1 MKRGIMAITVKELVE
16 SGAHFGHQ
24 RKRWNPKMKEYIY
37 TERKGTHIIDLQKS
51 SEMSKDLYEAVKTSA
66 GQGQVLFVGTKKQAS
81 EAIKA
86 VANKTGQPY
95 VDNRWLGGT
104 LTNLKTIKLRVAR
117 LIELETLFN
126 EGGIE
131 VYPKKEQV
139 LMDKERIK
147 LERFLGGVRTMN
159 VVPKAIFVVDS
170 DKEHNAIKEAKKLG
184 IKVYGIADTNSNP
197 EDFDCFIPAND
208 DAIKA
213 VELILNKMADAVL
226 EGMGT
231 TAKVETTPEAK

>member
-1 MKRGIMAITVKELVE
+1 MANITVKELVE

-24 RKRWNPKMKEYIY
+24 RKRWNPKMKEYIF

-51 SEMSKDLYEAVKTSA
+51 SEMSGPLYDAVRDAAS
-66 GQGQVLFVGTKKQAS
+66 QGQVLFVGTKKQAS
-81 EAIKA
+81 EAIKN

-104 LTNLKTIKLRVAR
+104 LTNLKTIKLRVNR
-117 LIELETLFN
+117 LLELEQLF
-126 EGGIE
+126 EDGGIA

-139 LMDKERIK
+139 LMSKEMAK

-159 VVPKAIFVVDS
+159 VLPKAVFIVDS
-170 DKEHNAIKEAKKLG
+170 DKEHNAIKEARKLG
-184 IKVYGIADTNSNP
+184 ITVLGIADTNSNP
-197 EDFDCFIPAND
+197 NDFDCFIPAND

-226 EGMGT
+226 EGKSGS
-231 TAKVETTPEAK
+231 VEA